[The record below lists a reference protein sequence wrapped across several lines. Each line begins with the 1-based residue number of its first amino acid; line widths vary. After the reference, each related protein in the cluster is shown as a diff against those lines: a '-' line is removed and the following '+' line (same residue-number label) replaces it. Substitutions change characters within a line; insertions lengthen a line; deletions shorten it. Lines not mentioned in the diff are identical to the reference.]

1 MQNDKIE
8 IKCLEVIQPIG
19 KFYIGV
25 IPFHQFLAISY
36 IDIRHMVKRETEL
49 ETYMGIQRTLDTGR
63 VNKIKKYLEGIDATF
78 PTSMIIAISSK
89 DAEFDSQN
97 CIMRIANKQ
106 DVAKILDGQHRIK
119 GLEDFKKNGEKFQL
133 NTTIFIDVE
142 LEEQAL
148 IFATI
153 NQSQTKVNNSLVADL
168 YEFATVRSPQKT
180 AHNICKALNEKNDS
194 PFKDKIKILG
204 TADDKEKETIT
215 QATFVDNIIKYISP
229 DKVRDRNIY
238 KSNNTPPK
246 SRGEELNRY
255 FFRNLFIEEKDADIA
270 KIIFNYFT
278 AVKLKWEEF
287 WTEPK
292 QNIVLNRSTGFIAL
306 MNFLK
311 PAYLHLVKDNI
322 GEVPS
327 LQKFVSIFDSINLP
341 GSEINKN
348 IYKPGGSGISALT
361 NDLKQKSKLL

>member
-1 MQNDKIE
+1 MEKETIE

-19 KFYIGV
+19 KFYVGV
-25 IPFHQFLAISY
+25 IPYREFIEISY
-36 IDIRHMVKRETEL
+36 ADIRQMVKRETEL

-63 VNKIKKYLEGIDATF
+63 VNKIKKYLQGTDATF
-78 PTSMIIAISSK
+78 PTSMIIAISSQN
-89 DAEFDSQN
+89 AEFDPENSVMK
-97 CIMRIANKQ
+97 ISNKPN
-106 DVAKILDGQHRIK
+106 VAKILDGQHRIK
-119 GLEDFKKNGEKFQL
+119 GLEDFPEKEIFQL

-204 TADDKEKETIT
+204 TADDKEIETIT
-215 QATFVDNIIKYISP
+215 QSTFVDNIIKYISP

-238 KSNNTPPK
+238 KSNNIPSK
-246 SRGEELNRY
+246 AKGEELKKY
-255 FFRNLFIEEKDADIA
+255 FFRNLFIEEKDAAIA
-270 KIIFNYFT
+270 KIVFNYFT
-278 AVKLKWEEF
+278 AVKLKWEEY
-287 WTEPK
+287 WTMPK
-292 QNIVLNRSTGFIAL
+292 ANIVLNRSTGFIAL

-311 PAYLHLVKDNI
+311 PVYLHLVKDNI
-322 GEVPS
+322 GKVPS
-327 LQKFVSIFDSINLP
+327 LQEFVSIFDSINLK
-341 GSEINKN
+341 GDQINKD

-361 NDLKQKSKLL
+361 KDLKAKSGLA